1 MPAEEAAGRRST
13 VTVGDIAHVRVETSV
28 EIVLTVLV
36 AELDVAEEAADCFA
50 HAASHRNRHPLQGQ
64 DRGLRPHPT
73 PPFFKLASTTSS
85 REIAA
90 RAASS
95 SSRRERVT
103 PPGMVACWRLGA
115 RAPES

>member
-1 MPAEEAAGRRST
+1 
-13 VTVGDIAHVRVETSV
+13 
-28 EIVLTVLV
+28 TVLV
-36 AELDVAEEAADCFA
+36 AELDVAEEAADCLA

-103 PPGMVACWRLGA
+103 PPGMVASWSLRTSSTAIRIAISRIADSSGA
-115 RAPES
+115 LPE